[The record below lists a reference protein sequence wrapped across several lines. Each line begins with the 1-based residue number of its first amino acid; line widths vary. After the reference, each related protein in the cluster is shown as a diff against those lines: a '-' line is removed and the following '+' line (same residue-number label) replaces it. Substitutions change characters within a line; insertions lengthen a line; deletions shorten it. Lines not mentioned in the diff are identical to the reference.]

1 MVQVLPLCS
10 GGGAVLFCSPEGA
23 APTCPLPLE
32 GESLRRPPEDLLE
45 EEDDWEEGLDEVPE
59 DA

>member
-1 MVQVLPLCS
+1 M
-10 GGGAVLFCSPEGA
+10 LFCSPEGA

-45 EEDDWEEGLDEVPE
+45 EEDDWEEGLDGVPE